1 MFGYED
7 EDWDIYRGIN
17 KVAFVDEDEEDQEA
31 IEKQIADV
39 DPHFMFRINQANTKM
54 PTEEDFQI
62 RMHVD

>member
-31 IEKQIADV
+31 IMAIEKQIADV
-39 DPHFMFRINQANTKM
+39 DPHFMYRIN
-54 PTEEDFQI
+54 
-62 RMHVD
+62 